1 MVDYQN
7 EMLGTQYQA
16 KLKYLFLVTI
26 AGIPTYLC
34 TKATRPKWSAAQVQY
49 NYLNNKRWTGGKV
62 TWDPINVTV
71 VDAYTPSGAQ
81 AVMALLRAKHEP
93 LSGRDGY
100 FNNYIFPDMKIQVL
114 GPAGDVQ
121 QSWKL
126 VNAWIQSADFGDLD
140 MADQSTPMQINL
152 TIRFDKAILQF

>member
-1 MVDYQN
+1 MADYQN
-7 EMLGTQYQA
+7 EMLGVQYQA

-34 TKATRPKWSAAQVQY
+34 TKATRPKWTAAQVQY
-49 NYLNNKRWTGGKV
+49 NYLNLKRWSAGKV
-62 TWDPINVTV
+62 TWDPISVTV

-81 AVMALLRAKHEP
+81 AIMTMLRAKHEP

-100 FNNYIFPDMKIQVL
+100 LNNYIFPDMKIQVL
-114 GPAGDVQ
+114 GPSGDVQ

-126 VNAWIQSADFGDLD
+126 VNAWIQAADFGDLD